1 MTDAIHGARDEGTAM
16 RRVTSDEGTAMQMSP
31 SSAVLHPL
39 SLPAVGGS
47 VFLAGM
53 LDAGVAAAANRSCKS
68 VALVPAAEDIDAGPG
83 VAPPE

>member
-1 MTDAIHGARDEGTAM
+1 
-16 RRVTSDEGTAMQMSP
+16 
-31 SSAVLHPL
+31 
-39 SLPAVGGS
+39 VGGS